1 MRTELEE
8 ELEEARRN
16 VSRLEYL
23 LSSSQIEATQAV
35 EKREAENE
43 RQVEGAAEGTH
54 KLRGSGRDSLPH
66 SVQSLLNKREETFAD
81 AAIKR
86 SARQR
91 THPTESITSSESSL
105 LSARPRRIRSRFSTN
120 KNLTPTK
127 FRVICSPTTKKHQAC
142 IKKLVTSHDSVLVVC
157 AENNEGDVA
166 AVMAASCSD
175 DRVAIS
181 HASVWDIASLVQLQ
195 EQTAGGG
202 FTVACLDLTMCG
214 HMLEADGH
222 ALLKMLESLF
232 QHTLHTVLVKSKAL
246 ERQARSFHNSHSFM
260 QSGLP
265 RHHICGEVQVIC
277 AEGVLDYRATVAR
290 TLKEGD
296 RVLEIGCCDGA
307 TTFLIAAHLQHLRTI
322 GGGGRAERASWG
334 EGSGGWGEGQAAAR
348 NQKIQVIGVD
358 IGISVVDKARRVQA
372 MRIAKRE
379 VLNYIAVLVQS
390 TKAYAEGAAGVRE
403 RERARAR

>member
-1 MRTELEE
+1 MRTELED

-23 LSSSQIEATQAV
+23 LSTPQIEATQPV
-35 EKREAENE
+35 ENREAEKGKGE
-43 RQVEGAAEGTH
+43 VEGTH

-66 SVQSLLNKREETFAD
+66 SVQSLLNRREETFAD

-91 THPTESITSSESSL
+91 TQATESITSSESSL
-105 LSARPRRIRSRFSTN
+105 LSARPRRIRSRFTTN
-120 KNLTPTK
+120 KNLTQTK

-142 IKKLVTSHDSVLVVC
+142 IKRLVNSHDSVLVVC

-166 AVMAASCSD
+166 AVMAASCSNE
-175 DRVAIS
+175 RVAIS
-181 HASVWDIASLVQLQ
+181 HASVWDIGSLVQLQ
-195 EQTAGGG
+195 QQTAGGG

-222 ALLKMLESLF
+222 ALLKMLESVF
-232 QHTLHTVLVKSKAL
+232 EHTLHTVLVKSKAL
-246 ERQARSFHNSHSFM
+246 ERHSRSFHNSHSFM

-277 AEGVLDYRATVAR
+277 AEGVADYRATVTR

-322 GGGGRAERASWG
+322 GGGQTAERASWG
-334 EGSGGWGEGQAAAR
+334 EGSGGWGEGQAAAGNR
-348 NQKIQVIGVD
+348 KIQVIGVD

-372 MRIAKRE
+372 MRIAKSK
-379 VLNYIAVLVQS
+379 VLNCLAFLVQS
-390 TKAYAEGAAGVRE
+390 TKADAEGAAGVRK
-403 RERARAR
+403 RSRARARG